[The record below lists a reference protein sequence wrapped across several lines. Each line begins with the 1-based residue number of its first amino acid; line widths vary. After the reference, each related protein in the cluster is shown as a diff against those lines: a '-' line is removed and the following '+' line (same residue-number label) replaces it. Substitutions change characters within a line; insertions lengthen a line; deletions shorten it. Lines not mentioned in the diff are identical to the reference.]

1 MSQSACKHIRL
12 PPQPFSDSLPA
23 EDGRGADG
31 AARPSFSSLF
41 LPGQLVRSKPVAR
54 IEDERKTLYES
65 LNSSASNSQHS
76 LIMTAYA
83 FSAPPPHSGTLAIP
97 QPATGV
103 RATPH

>member
-1 MSQSACKHIRL
+1 MFEHIRL

-23 EDGRGADG
+23 EDGRGGDST
-31 AARPSFSSLF
+31 ARPSFSRLF
-41 LPGQLVRSKPVAR
+41 KPSQLVRSKPVAR
-54 IEDERKTLYES
+54 VEGERKTLYERLS
-65 LNSSASNSQHS
+65 SSASNSQHS

-83 FSAPPPHSGTLAIP
+83 FPTLPPQASSLAVP